1 MPRDPGA
8 PSLSRGGLFFSWL
21 TALLVSIGLLGLHA
35 PTAQAQSDKGRATAS
50 SRVKKNQ
57 APERTAQR
65 KLDARKAEARQ
76 AKERRA
82 VKSRRADASTPNRRT
97 DRNRQ
102 GALVGGVAAGAMA
115 LPLANASNRA
125 QLSRTSLQP
134 ESGAINSSAG
144 MAAEARLL
152 DIYRLIGRGQ
162 GRQALEQAETLVRD
176 VPNFQLAQ
184 LVYGDLLLAQ
194 TRALPTMGQAPG
206 DIASKAPQRLDQLRQ
221 EAEKRLAALRERPP
235 AGTLPSQFITL
246 PPTTRHAI
254 AVDASRSRLYLFE
267 NGPKGLQLVA
277 DHYASIGK
285 LGSDKRIEGDQRTP
299 LGVYFITSR
308 LEGRQLT
315 DFYGVGALTL
325 NYPNEYDRRL
335 GRTGSGIWLHGVP
348 TESYARSPQST
359 DGCVVLAN
367 PELQSIIDRVQ
378 PRNTPVVIA
387 RSLQWVTPAVKEP
400 ERRSLGN
407 LLEGWRTARASGDI
421 NRLMAFYSTQFSN
434 GGKDLNQWRQ
444 MIERDVQQVRG
455 RELQLKD
462 VSILGWRDQS
472 DVLVVTFG
480 EVAEG
485 QRTGAVKRQY
495 WGKEGGLWKIFFEGV
510 IG

>member
-1 MPRDPGA
+1 MSRVPGA
-8 PSLSRGGLFFSWL
+8 PLPKGSGHFLSWL
-21 TALLVSIGLLGLHA
+21 TTLFVSACLLGVWGLHA
-35 PTAQAQSDKGRATAS
+35 PAAQAQSDKGRATATQ
-50 SRVKKNQ
+50 RVKKSQ
-57 APERTAQR
+57 ASERAAQR
-65 KLDARKAEARQ
+65 RLEARKAEARQ

-82 VKSRRADASTPNRRT
+82 NKKAKARQEDATASRRRSDRT
-97 DRNRQ
+97 RQ
-102 GALVGGVAAGAMA
+102 AAALTGGAMA
-115 LPLANASNRA
+115 LPLASASTRGQLTRA
-125 QLSRTSLQP
+125 SLAP
-134 ESGAINSSAG
+134 ETGSADV
-144 MAAEARLL
+144 AAEARLL
-152 DIYRLIGRGQ
+152 GIYRLIGRGQ
-162 GRQALEQAETLVRD
+162 AREALQQAEALVQD
-176 VPNFQLAQ
+176 VPHFQLAQ

-206 DIASKAPQRLDQLRQ
+206 AIAAKAPQRLDQLRL

-235 AGTLPSQFITL
+235 TGTLPSQFITL

-267 NGPKGLQLVA
+267 NGPQGLQLVA

-348 TESYARSPQST
+348 AESYARSPLST

-387 RSLQWVTPAVKEP
+387 RSLQWVPPAVKEP
-400 ERRSLGN
+400 ERRSLSN

-421 NRLMAFYSTQFSN
+421 NRLMAFYSNQFSN
-434 GGKDLNQWRQ
+434 GGKDLGQWRQ
-444 MIERDVQQVRG
+444 MIERDLRQVRG
-455 RELQLKD
+455 RDLQLKD

-472 DVLVVTFG
+472 DVLVITFG

-495 WGKEGGLWKIFFEGV
+495 WGKEGGLWKIFYEGV

>member
-1 MPRDPGA
+1 
-8 PSLSRGGLFFSWL
+8 LWL
-21 TALLVSIGLLGLHA
+21 TALVVLAGLAGAYA
-35 PTAQAQSDKGRATAS
+35 PSAQAQPDPGRATAS
-50 SRVKKNQ
+50 RSKKTTPPEKA
-57 APERTAQR
+57 AP
-65 KLDARKAEARQ
+65 
-76 AKERRA
+76 
-82 VKSRRADASTPNRRT
+82 RRADTRSAKDRRTARSQADGQAANRRP
-97 DRNRQ
+97 DRVRQ
-102 GALVGGVAAGAMA
+102 AVPAGVAGAMA
-115 LPLANASNRA
+115 LPLASAASRGHVSRA
-125 QLSRTSLQP
+125 SLPPEDASATSQ
-134 ESGAINSSAG
+134 AG
-144 MAAEARLL
+144 LAAESRLI

-162 GRQALEQAETLVRD
+162 VRDALQQAESLVRD
-176 VPNFQLAQ
+176 VPHFQLAQ

-194 TRALPTMGQAPG
+194 TRALPAMGQAPG

-221 EAEKRLAALRERPP
+221 EAQRRLSALQERPP

-285 LGSDKRIEGDQRTP
+285 LGSDKRLEGDQRTP

-348 TESYARSPQST
+348 ADNYARSPQST

-367 PELQSIIDRVQ
+367 PELQSIIERVQ

-387 RSLQWVTPAVKEP
+387 RSLQWVSPAVKEP
-400 ERRSLGN
+400 ERRSLSN

-434 GGKDLNQWRQ
+434 GGKDLSQWRQ

-455 RELQLKD
+455 RELHLKD

-472 DVLVVTFG
+472 DVLVITFG

-495 WGKEGGLWKIFFEGV
+495 WGKEGGLWKIFYEGV

>member
-1 MPRDPGA
+1 M
-8 PSLSRGGLFFSWL
+8 
-21 TALLVSIGLLGLHA
+21 GLLA
-35 PTAQAQSDKGRATAS
+35 PAAQAQSDKGRAAAS
-50 SRVKKNQ
+50 ARAKKAQ
-57 APERTAQR
+57 APDRPAQR
-65 KLDARKAEARQ
+65 RVETRQ
-76 AKERRA
+76 AKERHA
-82 VKSRRADASTPNRRT
+82 SKQRRNEGTSSARRP
-97 DRNRQ
+97 DRSPQ
-102 GALVGGVAAGAMA
+102 AALAAGAAGGAVA
-115 LPLANASNRA
+115 LPLA
-125 QLSRTSLQP
+125 
-134 ESGAINSSAG
+134 SSANRG
-144 MAAEARLL
+144 QVSRASFPPDAGQSSPHGGLAAEARLL
-152 DIYRLIGRGQ
+152 DIYRLIGRGE

-206 DIASKAPQRLDQLRQ
+206 DIAAKAPQRLDQLRQ
-221 EAEKRLAALRERPP
+221 EADKRLAALRERPP

-246 PPTTRHAI
+246 PPTIRHAI

-267 NGPKGLQLVA
+267 NGPKGLQLVS

-285 LGSDKRIEGDQRTP
+285 LGSDKRLEGDQRTP

-348 TESYARSPQST
+348 PENYARSPQST

-387 RSLQWVTPAVKEP
+387 RQLQWVSPAIKEP
-400 ERRSLGN
+400 ERRSLSN

-434 GGKDLNQWRQ
+434 GGKDLSQWRQ
-444 MIERDVQQVRG
+444 VIERDITQVRG
-455 RELQLKD
+455 RDLQLKD

-472 DVLVVTFG
+472 DVLVITFG

-485 QRTGAVKRQY
+485 QRTGAIKRQY
-495 WGKEGGLWKIFFEGV
+495 WGKEGGLWKIFYEGV